1 MIWYGYSVVRY
12 GKVWYGMVS
21 YGVIRYCEAEKYVVS
36 AGGAA
41 GDKVQVGEHSGAAV
55 Q

>member
-1 MIWYGYSVVRY
+1 MIWSGYIVVRY
-12 GKVWYGMVS
+12 GEVWYGMVS
-21 YGVIRYCEAEKYVVS
+21 YGVIRSCEAGKYVVS
-36 AGGAA
+36 AGGAT